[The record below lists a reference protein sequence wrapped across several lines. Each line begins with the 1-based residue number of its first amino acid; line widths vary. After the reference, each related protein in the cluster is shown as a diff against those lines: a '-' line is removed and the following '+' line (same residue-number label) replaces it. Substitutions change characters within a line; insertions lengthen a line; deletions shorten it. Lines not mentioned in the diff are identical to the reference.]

1 MGLEYETKMKS
12 CVCEKD
18 KNIFEE
24 KNQLEED
31 YKTLGEHKLKLEAE
45 VESKSLDLQRCHD
58 QIFELEEKNMK
69 LLDVLEKEQSRVS
82 TLKAKVSKL
91 SSVGE
96 DETLENLIETFV
108 EKVSLLCQDE
118 NLKISVASKSQNVKL
133 KLATRAIPRTEV
145 LKDTRTPMESTHL
158 CEDEL
163 SKVHSFAKYAN
174 SKENEDLDPCKD
186 QGKDLKFFETSDSET
201 NAKITGSKE
210 KDQELNTSMGL
221 QLNKLCLNE
230 PQSEK
235 RLTRSMSRRNM
246 K

>member
-1 MGLEYETKMKS
+1 LEYETKMKS

-69 LLDVLEKEQSRVS
+69 LLDVLETEQSRVS

-91 SSVGE
+91 SSVDE

-118 NLKISVASKSQNVKL
+118 NLKISVASENQNVKL
-133 KLATRAIPRTEV
+133 KLATRAIHRTEV
-145 LKDTRTPMESTHL
+145 LKKDTRTPMESTHL

-163 SKVHSFAKYAN
+163 SKVHSFAQYAN
-174 SKENEDLDPCKD
+174 SKENEDIDPCKD
-186 QGKDLKFFETSDSET
+186 QGKDLKFVETSDSET
-201 NAKITGSKE
+201 NAKITESKDN
-210 KDQELNTSMGL
+210 DQELNTSMGL

-230 PQSEK
+230 PLSEK